1 MSELDNSTQQPRR
14 ALKLT
19 VFLIPTI
26 FIGLTLYLIY
36 SAVQVQYHLSR
47 VKNEIQQANLNGT
60 TTNGVAAAKLLDNIR
75 TEISA
80 AHDSTDAPVWWLA
93 SHVPYLG
100 RTPNAIRTSVATL
113 YGTLEETS
121 QLEERLSAG
130 GTGSSFGN
138 FKFVLSLSDSL
149 VALEGPIQ
157 SGAKN
162 LAALRLSGVP
172 SIVAKPVS
180 QLATGYSALVPITA
194 DANLFSQVAPSL
206 LGLDQPRKWMLVF
219 QNGAEARSIGG
230 FPGGWGILTA
240 SEGKLSLSK
249 IYKETALMNP
259 PLRDYRSYVSAEQA
273 EFYGSDLSRIS
284 DLNLSPDFP
293 TNARLMAAIEEQNFG
308 TKVSGVI
315 SMNEQALANLMKVT
329 GPVKIHGK
337 EIVAEAAADY
347 ITKGVYADFPN
358 PKQKDAAVF
367 LIIEKT
373 FAKFQSGSV
382 SPIRMLQAFIPAI
395 HDRNLHA
402 WSSDAVTQ
410 KKIAKTPLAGS
421 MTDVK
426 SPTTA
431 VVFVNGAGN
440 KLDAYVHPKV
450 VYDQGIC
457 EADFPYR
464 DASMEISLQN
474 QAPTEGLPKYVTTRY
489 DLGTLNPTNPGATK
503 MIVYV
508 HVPFGSVFESAT
520 INGKETPLLSEG
532 VDLGR
537 SVYRFDVEL
546 PAKSTQLLSVKFAE
560 PAIGNEAPASL
571 WTQHMPNSVKA
582 KVIAGL
588 GCN

>member
-14 ALKLT
+14 VFKII

-26 FIGLTLYLIY
+26 FIGLTLYLVY

-60 TTNGVAAAKLLDNIR
+60 TNGADAADLLSNVR

-80 AHDSTDAPVWWLA
+80 AQNNTKGPVWWLA
-93 SHVPYLG
+93 AHVPYLG
-100 RTPNAIRTSVATL
+100 RTPNAIRTAVATL
-113 YGTLEETS
+113 NYTLVHTNELEEK
-121 QLEERLSAG
+121 LNAG
-130 GTGSSFGN
+130 GTEDSFGN
-138 FKFVLSLSDSL
+138 FKFVLGLSDSL
-149 VALEGPIQ
+149 VLLETPIKN
-157 SGAKN
+157 GANN
-162 LAALRLSGVP
+162 LSALRLSGVP
-172 SIVAKPVS
+172 SVVAKPVA
-180 QLATGYSALVPITA
+180 QLASGYSALVPITA
-194 DANLFSQVAPSL
+194 DAHLFSQVAPSL
-206 LGLDQPRKWMLVF
+206 LGLDHPRKWMLVF
-219 QNGAEARSIGG
+219 QNGAEARSVGG

-240 SEGKLSLSK
+240 SAGKLSLSK

-259 PLRDYRSYVSAEQA
+259 PLRNYRSYVSAEQA
-273 EFYGSDLSRIS
+273 DLYGSDLSRIS

-293 TNARLMAAIEEQNFG
+293 TNARLMVAIEEQNFG
-308 TKVSGVI
+308 AKVSGVI

-329 GPVKIHGK
+329 GSVTVHGK
-337 EIVAEAAADY
+337 EIAADEAADY
-347 ITKGVYADFPN
+347 ITKGVYADYPD
-358 PKQKDAAVF
+358 PKKKDAAVF

-382 SPIRMLQAFIPAI
+382 SPVKMLQAFIPAI
-395 HDRNLHA
+395 HDNNLHA
-402 WSSDAVTQ
+402 WSNEPITQ
-410 KKIAKTPLAGS
+410 RKLAKTPLSGS
-421 MTDVK
+421 MSNVN
-426 SPTTA
+426 SPTAA
-431 VVFVNGAGN
+431 VVFINGAGN
-440 KLDAYVHPKV
+440 KLDAYIHPKV
-450 VYDQGIC
+450 VYDQGVC
-457 EADFPYR
+457 ESDFPYR

-489 DLGTLNPTNPGATK
+489 DLGTLNPANPGATK

-520 INGKETPLLSEG
+520 INGEETPLLTEG

-546 PAKSTQLLSVKFAE
+546 PAKSTQQLSVKFAE
-560 PAIGNEAPASL
+560 PAIGNEAPPSL